1 MRSSWFNIT
10 LNPNRSFFRC
20 SDLGSR
26 KLKSEE
32 QHAMDLSTP
41 DVVRDELIKS
51 NSAFRDLV
59 HQHQNYENRLSELA
73 HLTFPSDDEQ
83 VEESTLKKKKLQ
95 IKDEIYAMMHDY
107 SVSH

>member
-1 MRSSWFNIT
+1 VRN
-10 LNPNRSFFRC
+10 NN
-20 SDLGSR
+20 
-26 KLKSEE
+26 
-32 QHAMDLSTP
+32 AMDMSTP

-59 HQHQNYENRLSELA
+59 HQHQNYEDRLNELA
-73 HLTFPSDDEQ
+73 HLTYPSDDEQ
-83 VEESTLKKKKLQ
+83 IEESTLKKKKLL